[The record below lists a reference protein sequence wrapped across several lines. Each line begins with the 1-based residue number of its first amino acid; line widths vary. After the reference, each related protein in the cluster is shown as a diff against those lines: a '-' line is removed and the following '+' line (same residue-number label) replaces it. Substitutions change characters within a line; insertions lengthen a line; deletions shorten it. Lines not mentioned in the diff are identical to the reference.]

1 MSENQGK
8 AREKVSRS
16 REDDNEEVKR
26 EQETFDKGPTGPPSS
41 TFLPPIVA
49 KKRNPTLENMD
60 FELVEKK

>member
-1 MSENQGK
+1 MSENQEK

-16 REDDNEEVKR
+16 REDDNEEVKQ

-49 KKRNPTLENMD
+49 KKRNPRLENMD